1 MNFSEPLKLTTPF
14 DSLWTFFLSSGE
26 ITRSGSMGWNSKSV
40 LTDKWTP
47 PRVTGIPVYTRED
60 KKKKKQTEVNWSPR
74 GTENQ
79 ALHFYLLNRVH
90 FFFCCPATGCPRWD
104 WDTRRTVAESVYH
117 IQTPLYEFI
126 HTKVSICISIIGLRH
141 MTDISTE
148 LYIYIHIF
156 FFFTVLKRPT
166 ATLPPQER

>member
-60 KKKKKQTEVNWSPR
+60 KKKKNKLKWTGLHGGRKTKHFIFIYWTESISSSVALPQVVPAE
-74 GTENQ
+74 TE
-79 ALHFYLLNRVH
+79 
-90 FFFCCPATGCPRWD
+90 
-104 WDTRRTVAESVYH
+104 TRDV
-117 IQTPLYEFI
+117 Q
-126 HTKVSICISIIGLRH
+126 
-141 MTDISTE
+141 
-148 LYIYIHIF
+148 
-156 FFFTVLKRPT
+156 
-166 ATLPPQER
+166 